1 MQFENCAVRIPRL
14 MRGTLTLLG
23 ALLWLGAAGC
33 SRQDAGQ
40 PASPAITEPQHESS
54 AGRSDLPD
62 DRPVIVAF
70 GDSLTAGRGVDTE
83 QNYPSQLQRKLDRE
97 GYRYRVANA
106 GVSGDTSAQG
116 LNRIASVR
124 ELRPVIVIVELGAND
139 GLRGLP
145 VEATRQN
152 LDAIV
157 SQLTAE
163 GANVILAGMALP
175 PNYGASYTGA
185 FSRIFPDLAR
195 LHRVAL
201 IPFFLQ
207 GVAGHPALNQ
217 EDGIHPTA
225 QGYSI
230 VVENVWAVLKPMILR
245 KTRSG

>member
-1 MQFENCAVRIPRL
+1 MPLL
-14 MRGTLTLLG
+14 MRGTLALFG
-23 ALLWLGAAGC
+23 ALLWFGVAGC
-33 SRQDAGQ
+33 SRQGSDGPTA
-40 PASPAITEPQHESS
+40 PAITGSEQEQS
-54 AGRSDLPD
+54 AGRSNLID

-83 QNYPSQLQRKLDRE
+83 QSYPSQLRRKLDRE
-97 GYRYRVANA
+97 GYRYRVVNA

-124 ELRPVIVIVELGAND
+124 ELRPRIVVVELGAND

-152 LDAIV
+152 LDAII
-157 SQLTAE
+157 SQLTVD
-163 GANVILAGMALP
+163 GAKVILAGMVLP
-175 PNYGASYTGA
+175 PNYGISYTGA

-195 LHRVAL
+195 LHKVAL

-207 GVAGHPALNQ
+207 GVAGHPELNQ

-230 VVENVWAVLKPMILR
+230 VVENVWAVLKPIISR
-245 KTRSG
+245 EARSG